1 MAGRG
6 GGWGFRGR
14 GRGAYVRPVP
24 FVVFPEDINL
34 PDAKPGEVDAS
45 MRRLCKLDHEFDN
58 FFRSAPYFL
67 EEKAQFKGRKRKM
80 HVQRFSDKKKTSFTR
95 DSLPQVLVYDEFIK
109 ELVPGKTM
117 LSRKKRTWNPE
128 EGQKKLAAMFDD
140 IEKSRLEDSKR
151 KKEEKDEESEDEV
164 ENEEGNESEDDFQ
177 DGDYNQNEYFD
188 DDEDDYN
195 VDDTGPEEAEF

>member
-24 FVVFPEDINL
+24 FVVYPEDIKL
-34 PDAKPGEVDAS
+34 PDVKKADAS
-45 MRRLCKLDHEFDN
+45 TTRLCKLDLEFDN
-58 FFRSAPYFL
+58 FFKSAPYFL
-67 EEKAQFKGRKRKM
+67 EEKAELKGRKRKM
-80 HVQRFSDKKKTSFTR
+80 HVQRFSDKKKTIFTR

-151 KKEEKDEESEDEV
+151 RKEEKVEESEDE
-164 ENEEGNESEDDFQ
+164 EEIEESSDSEGDFR
-177 DGDYNQNEYFD
+177 DGDYNKNNDFD
-188 DDEDDYN
+188 DDDDDFN
-195 VDDTGPEEAEF
+195 PNDDGPDEPEYGE